1 MKAIRRVML
10 VLVFLVI
17 VGVGVGHH
25 LLGREEVPTTSDFVL
40 DRAALAELAKSLPG
54 ALPLRVNHE
63 VVALASLPRGAV
75 FAGEPM
81 DPHRMVHGVY
91 QVVYPD
97 GFLLIDSAFGQEFFE
112 QSMAGEGNSYDAVAF
127 ERVLLAL
134 ASARAIVPT
143 HEHGDHIDGLGRT
156 DDPAGIA
163 ARLVMNRAQ
172 LENPETAVLLP
183 ADLLRAVEPI
193 PGDAP
198 RAIAPGVVVVP
209 AAGHTPG
216 SQIVYVLQQDG
227 RELFFIGDVAWHL
240 DALRNLHYRPRL
252 VTDWFLDENRAQ
264 VLAQFRTL
272 NGLLDVPGVQVVVSH
287 DAEQRRELVREGV
300 LGDGIE

>member
-1 MKAIRRVML
+1 MRMIRRGMIVI
-10 VLVFLVI
+10 VFLVI
-17 VGVGVGHH
+17 IGVALSHQ
-25 LLGREEVPTTSDFVL
+25 LLGREEVPATSDFVL
-40 DRAALAELAKSLPG
+40 DRAALAVLAKSLPG

-91 QVVYPD
+91 QVVYAD
-97 GFLLIDSAFGQEFFE
+97 GFLLIDSAFGEAYFE
-112 QSMAGEGNSYDAVAF
+112 ENMAGEGNRYDAVAF
-127 ERVLLAL
+127 GHVLRAM
-134 ASARAIVPT
+134 ASARSIIPT
-143 HEHGDHIDGLGRT
+143 HEHSDHIGGLGQT
-156 DDPAGIA
+156 DDPVGLAS
-163 ARLVMNRAQ
+163 RVVMNRAQ
-172 LENPETAVLLP
+172 VENPETVELLP
-183 ADLLRAVEPI
+183 GALLDAVVPI

-216 SQIVYVLQQDG
+216 SQIVYVLLEDG

-252 VTDWFLDENRAQ
+252 VTDWFLDEDRAA

-272 NGLLDVPGVQVVVSH
+272 NGLLDQPGVQVVVSH
-287 DAEQRRELVREGV
+287 DAEQRRELVRSGA